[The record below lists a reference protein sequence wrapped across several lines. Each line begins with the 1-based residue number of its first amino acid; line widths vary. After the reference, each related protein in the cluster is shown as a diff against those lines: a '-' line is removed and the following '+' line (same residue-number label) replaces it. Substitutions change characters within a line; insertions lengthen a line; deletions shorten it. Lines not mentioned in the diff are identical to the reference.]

1 MSHARS
7 RLIARRLELDPPLSQ
22 EQLAHRIG
30 IHPKT
35 LSRIE
40 RGLSM
45 PHVRTRKKLA
55 DMLRWSTAELAL
67 ALNESDHGDASNG
80 HQMPAHLT
88 HFASLELSAT
98 EMRSWAPLMVPGL
111 LQIEQYALAV
121 ERTSLSSPT
130 EAAIAQRVELRL
142 SRQAVLTRD
151 PDPLTLYAILDASV
165 LVRTTG
171 GPAVM
176 AAQLDHLAEMD
187 ERPNVSI
194 RVAPLD
200 ERTFI
205 APVGAFHL
213 MSGAARTPSLACPTD
228 LMGVQYI
235 ENPPSLVEAY
245 VATFAALWERSDE
258 LDEVELLSGCR

>member
-1 MSHARS
+1 MGHVRT

-22 EQLAHRIG
+22 EQLAHLVG

-45 PHVRTRKKLA
+45 PHVGTRKKLA
-55 DMLRWSTAELAL
+55 KVLRWSTAELAL
-67 ALNESDHGDASNG
+67 ALNESDHGDPSNG

-88 HFASLELSAT
+88 HFASVELGAT

-111 LQIEQYALAV
+111 LQTERYALAV

-142 SRQAVLTRD
+142 SRQAVLARD
-151 PDPLTLYAILDASV
+151 PDPLMLYAILDASV
-165 LVRTTG
+165 LMRTAG

-176 AAQLDHLAEMD
+176 AAQVEHLIEMD
-187 ERPNVSI
+187 ELPNVSI

-205 APVGAFHL
+205 APVSAFHL
-213 MSGAARTPSLACPTD
+213 MSGASRTPSLACPTD

-245 VATFAALWERSDE
+245 VTTFAALWERSDG
-258 LDEVELLSGCR
+258 LDEVELLRGRR